1 MLREIRTQLLIIII
15 SFTFLVLG
23 SFSVAYLYIQDHAAD
38 EKSAEIIR
46 EHRLSI
52 QRLTWLALVEPQNPF
67 IPAFRNNIENNLASL
82 PSTGVLIPLE
92 GQPYKLPAPTDSQV
106 RQQYQSI
113 AQLWPAYLAQLEIAL
128 SNTGDPPADEATWI
142 ALQSQSRQL
151 INGFD
156 SASEIYDQHTL
167 NQHTGLRNL
176 QIGFI
181 LLALPLLFAGIYI
194 TGYRIV
200 RPINSLNQSAL
211 QIRRGDLQTSIK
223 LFREDEIGQLAHSM
237 EAMRAQISANQQ
249 NLEATIAERTHEL
262 TIATRFSQ
270 DISKELDAEKIV
282 SSVTNLLADLFRAKD
297 VSLCLLTPDG
307 HCIEMVADGE
317 RVLANDKP
325 QQLASTDLLVNHK
338 GIAQAKDI
346 ARMGCQFI
354 NTNSSDQVM
363 SSSLQVGEK
372 IIGALCVLRGDNN
385 PFNENEQRVFTLL
398 ANSAAIAI
406 YNNQL
411 VEKGKQ
417 DIRKSTRLAE
427 RERLASELHDDLAQN
442 LGVSQLQ
449 VDQILSLVSDN
460 DPSGI
465 TRMLE
470 ILQANLRVAQDQ
482 VRQVISGLTSKPNEK
497 TPGLQADLET
507 AIEDFNQLCDIPVN
521 LQLSGIPWE
530 GASAIVQR
538 QLLLILR
545 EALVNIRRHA
555 DAGSV
560 DINITNNIDHLEMQI
575 KDNGRGFNPDE
586 AQGDKH
592 FGLEIMQARAE
603 RSGGRLEIISS
614 PGAGTEVKASF
625 PLEKPRSKKLEIG
638 EIINE

>member
-15 SFTFLVLG
+15 SFSFLLLG
-23 SFSVAYLYIQDHAAD
+23 SFSVTFLYIQDHAAD
-38 EKSAEIIR
+38 EISAEIIR

-52 QRLTWLALVEPQNPF
+52 QRLTWLALVDPQNLL
-67 IPAFRNNIENNLASL
+67 IPSFRKNIENNLASL

-128 SNTGDPPADEATWI
+128 SNPGDPPADEATWI

-156 SASEIYDQHTL
+156 SASEIYHQHTI
-167 NQHTGLRNL
+167 NQHTRLRNL

-181 LLALPLLFAGIYI
+181 LLAIPLVVAGIYI

-200 RPINSLNQSAL
+200 RPIHSLNQSAL
-211 QIRRGDLQTSIK
+211 RIRKGDLHSSIEI
-223 LFREDEIGQLAHSM
+223 FREDEIGQLAHSM
-237 EAMRAQISANQQ
+237 EAMRSQISANQQ
-249 NLEATIAERTHEL
+249 NLEASIAKRTHEL
-262 TIATRFSQ
+262 ITATKFSQ
-270 DISKELDAEKIV
+270 DIAKEVDANRIV
-282 SSVTNLLADLFRAKD
+282 SSITNLLTDLFHAKD

-307 HCIEMVADGE
+307 ECIQMVANGE
-317 RVLANDKP
+317 HILASDKP
-325 QQLASTDLLVNHK
+325 QQVANKDLLVNHQ
-338 GIAQAKDI
+338 GVVQASDI

-354 NTNSSDQVM
+354 NVNSSDQVM
-363 SSSLQVGEK
+363 SSSLQVGQK
-372 IIGALCVLRGDNN
+372 IIGALCVLRGKNN
-385 PFNENEQRVFTLL
+385 PFNENEQRVFTLM

-417 DIRKSTRLAE
+417 EVRKSARLAE

-449 VDQILSLVSDN
+449 VNQIMSLVPIN
-460 DPSGI
+460 EPSGI
-465 TRMLE
+465 TKMLE
-470 ILQANLRVAQDQ
+470 ILQANLSVAHEQ
-482 VRQVISGLTSKPNEK
+482 VRLVISGLTSEPNDK
-497 TPGLQADLET
+497 IPALQADIRNSI
-507 AIEDFNQLCDIPVN
+507 ADFNKLCDIPVN

-545 EALVNIRRHA
+545 ESLVNIRRHA

-560 DINITNNIDHLEMQI
+560 DINITKNIDHLEMQI

-586 AQGDKH
+586 AMGDQH
-592 FGLEIMQARAE
+592 FGLEIMHARAE
-603 RSGGRLEIISS
+603 RSGGKLEIISS
-614 PGAGTEVKASF
+614 PGAGTEIKAIF
-625 PLEKPRSKKLEIG
+625 PLEKPGSKNFEIG